1 MAECVFV
8 SFFRALFG
16 SACLALTVTGC
27 GGGGG
32 AGGAGL
38 IVTMPDQTAPLP
50 VAITPSA
57 FEINNTPALSM
68 VAADR
73 AYDLG
78 LSGSTLSIGVV
89 DSGVD
94 ASHSEL
100 AGRVIGGGDWHSD
113 GNGDGTSDPYGH
125 GTHVASIIA
134 AASNGTGT
142 QGITPLAEIVSYRI
156 LNNTGSFGGISGNLM
171 VPAVLDDIRRR
182 AVPVVNNSWASSYEI
197 TDLSAATIESAI
209 NLDSSIVQIS
219 FSNSRA
225 SAVELEAETGFC
237 FSRGQIDIRLMQYAD
252 FIDDGK
258 AQSCAY
264 AAVADRQLS
273 LLKAVKKV
281 TSG

>member
-32 AGGAGL
+32 AGGAGP

-57 FEINNTPALSM
+57 LEINNTPALSM

-113 GNGDGTSDPYGH
+113 GELSASNERPFITIPLMITQLIIFGTIPYYLLIQ
-125 GTHVASIIA
+125 ASI
-134 AASNGTGT
+134 N
-142 QGITPLAEIVSYRI
+142 
-156 LNNTGSFGGISGNLM
+156 
-171 VPAVLDDIRRR
+171 
-182 AVPVVNNSWASSYEI
+182 
-197 TDLSAATIESAI
+197 
-209 NLDSSIVQIS
+209 
-219 FSNSRA
+219 
-225 SAVELEAETGFC
+225 
-237 FSRGQIDIRLMQYAD
+237 
-252 FIDDGK
+252 
-258 AQSCAY
+258 
-264 AAVADRQLS
+264 
-273 LLKAVKKV
+273 
-281 TSG
+281 

>member
-1 MAECVFV
+1 
-8 SFFRALFG
+8 
-16 SACLALTVTGC
+16 
-27 GGGGG
+27 
-32 AGGAGL
+32 
-38 IVTMPDQTAPLP
+38 
-50 VAITPSA
+50 
-57 FEINNTPALSM
+57 M

-78 LSGSTLSIGVV
+78 LSGSTFSIGVL

-113 GNGDGTSDPYGH
+113 GNGDGDGTSDPYGH

-182 AVPVVNNSWASSYEI
+182 AVHVVNNSWASSYEI
-197 TDLSAATIESAI
+197 SDLSAATIESAI
-209 NLDSSIVQIS
+209 NQELP
-219 FSNSRA
+219 
-225 SAVELEAETGFC
+225 AVMVF
-237 FSRGQIDIRLMQYAD
+237 R
-252 FIDDGK
+252 K
-258 AQSCAY
+258 
-264 AAVADRQLS
+264 
-273 LLKAVKKV
+273 
-281 TSG
+281 

>member
-16 SACLALTVTGC
+16 SACLALSVTGC

-32 AGGAGL
+32 AGGASP

-57 FEINNTPALSM
+57 LEINNTPALSM

-113 GNGDGTSDPYGH
+113 GNGTSDPYGH

-134 AASNGTGT
+134 GASNGTGT
-142 QGITPLAEIVSYRI
+142 QGITSLTEIVSYRI

-171 VPAVLDDIRRR
+171 VPGKSNKEIARSYGLSEVTVKLHLKSLRVKLGAKNRIYAVCRVIEFGL
-182 AVPVVNNSWASSYEI
+182 
-197 TDLSAATIESAI
+197 ATE
-209 NLDSSIVQIS
+209 N
-219 FSNSRA
+219 
-225 SAVELEAETGFC
+225 
-237 FSRGQIDIRLMQYAD
+237 
-252 FIDDGK
+252 
-258 AQSCAY
+258 
-264 AAVADRQLS
+264 
-273 LLKAVKKV
+273 
-281 TSG
+281 

>member
-1 MAECVFV
+1 
-8 SFFRALFG
+8 
-16 SACLALTVTGC
+16 
-27 GGGGG
+27 
-32 AGGAGL
+32 
-38 IVTMPDQTAPLP
+38 
-50 VAITPSA
+50 
-57 FEINNTPALSM
+57 M